1 MEMTAD
7 LCTLEDILA
16 VSRRFGVTALAFGLP
31 DDRIELRFAEA
42 ACAIAEDL
50 PAGPSDDAAVLATA
64 ETPGLFQPQIAGLP
78 QPVSKGDILAFLTAG
93 PVRNTLTAPCDG
105 TVTEQLAEADSL
117 LGWGSPAFKITT
129 GA

>member
-1 MEMTAD
+1 MEMTSD
-7 LCTLEDILA
+7 LRTLEDILA
-16 VSRRFGVTALAFGLP
+16 VSRRFGVTALAYGLP
-31 DDRIELRFAEA
+31 DDRIELRFTEA
-42 ACAIAEDL
+42 ATAIAEDL
-50 PAGPSDDAAVLATA
+50 PAGRPADAAVFATA
-64 ETPGLFQPQIAGLP
+64 ETPGLFKPQITELP
-78 QPVSKGDILAFLTAG
+78 QAVSKGDILAFLTAG

>member
-1 MEMTAD
+1 MEMTSD
-7 LCTLEDILA
+7 LRTLEDILA
-16 VSRRFGVTALAFGLP
+16 VSRKFGVTALTFGLP

-42 ACAIAEDL
+42 ACPTAETL
-50 PAGPSDDAAVLATA
+50 PAEIPAEAAVFVTA
-64 ETPGLFQPQIAGLP
+64 DTPGLFQPQITELP
-78 QPVSKGDILAFLTAG
+78 LTVSKGDILAFLNAG

-105 TVTEQLAEADSL
+105 TVTEQLAETDSL